1 MKPVAIYARVSS
13 ERQKEQE
20 TIGSQTA
27 ALLEHA
33 KNQNWMVPNE
43 WRFVDEGY
51 SGASLARPGLDRL
64 RDLVA
69 EEQIDTIVIYSPD
82 RLSRKYAFQVLLS
95 EEFSRHGAELTFV
108 KSPPATTPEE
118 RLLVQVQGMI
128 AEYERAQ
135 IAERSRR
142 GKRYRARQ
150 GSINVLSGAPYGYRY
165 GKKTDAQA
173 AYYEVLDQ
181 EAAVVRMAYQ
191 LFTVEQRS
199 IGAITRT
206 LNERQIAT
214 RTGDSRW
221 ERSTVWAM
229 LRNPAYVGRAC
240 FGKTERKPRRKVT
253 RALRQKGGY
262 SQRCGAN
269 QERPR
274 EEWIEIAVPALI
286 SEATFCLA
294 QEQLEKN
301 KRFAA
306 RRTIEPSL
314 LQGMLVCAHCGY
326 ALYRS
331 SARTSKRKLY
341 YYRCLGS
348 DAWRHLK
355 HGVCESAPVRQ
366 DELDEFVWQEVMRLL
381 ENPKLVQAEINRRL
395 QAAKQADPARQRQ
408 QHLCR
413 EQSRIDKSVERL
425 LTAYQESLLSL
436 DELRRRV
443 GPLRKQQS
451 AVQCELEALQTTAAD
466 EQRYLRLVDSLT
478 QFGERLRSHAEA
490 MDVTERQKIIRLLAK
505 EVVVSNDTITIRHC
519 LPIPAARSGAVNAGT
534 LPEDPEPDATAA
546 CYLLR
551 SGSSQPA
558 AGQPVHEPIP
568 EALAQTRERGAVSG
582 AHRQL
587 CGRLRDLKP
596 WKSHGSTR
604 MDAGGDDSAGP
615 DSERAEDLYSECP
628 AGEL

>member
-33 KNQNWMVPNE
+33 RNQNWMVPNE
-43 WRFVDEGY
+43 WRFADEGY
-51 SGASLARPGLDRL
+51 SGANLARPGLDRL

-69 EEQIDTIVIYSPD
+69 EGQIDTILIYSPD
-82 RLSRKYAFQVLLS
+82 RLSRKYAYQVLLS
-95 EEFSRHGAELTFV
+95 EEFLRHGAELVFV
-108 KSPPATTPEE
+108 KSPPASTPEE

-135 IAERSRR
+135 IVERSRR
-142 GKRYRARQ
+142 GKRHRARH
-150 GSINVLSGAPYGYRY
+150 GSVNVLSGAPYGYRY
-165 GKKTDAQA
+165 VKKTDGQA
-173 AYYEVLDQ
+173 AYYEIIEE
-181 EAAVVRMAYQ
+181 EAVVVRMAYQ

-206 LNERQIAT
+206 LNARQIPT
-214 RTGDSRW
+214 RSGDSRW
-221 ERSTVWAM
+221 ERSTVWAL

-240 FGKTERKPRRKVT
+240 FGKTERRPRRKVT

-306 RRTIEPSL
+306 RRTIEPTL
-314 LQGMLVCAHCGY
+314 LQGMLVCAQCGY
-326 ALYRS
+326 ALYRCS
-331 SARTSKRKLY
+331 TRTSKRKLY

-348 DAWRHLK
+348 DGWRHLK
-355 HGVCESAPVRQ
+355 HAVCDSTPVRQ
-366 DELDEFVWQEVMRLL
+366 DYLDELVWQEVMRLL
-381 ENPKLVQAEINRRL
+381 ENPNLVQAEIDRRL
-395 QAAKQADPARQRQ
+395 QAAKQADPSQQRL

-413 EQSRIDKSVERL
+413 EQSRMEKGVDRL

-436 DELRRRV
+436 DELRRRLE
-443 GPLRKQQS
+443 PLRKQQS
-451 AVQCELEALQTTAAD
+451 AMQSEAEALRTSAEDQ
-466 EQRYLRLVDSLT
+466 QRYLRLIDSLT
-478 QFGERLRSHAEA
+478 QFGVRLRSSAQT
-490 MDVTERQKIIRLLAK
+490 MDVLERQKILRLLAK
-505 EVVVSNDTITIRHC
+505 EVIVSNDTITIRHC
-519 LPIPAARSGAVNAGT
+519 LPIPIARSAAGNSET
-534 LPEDPEPDATAA
+534 SPDEPEPGGMAA

-551 SGSSQPA
+551 PGSELA
-558 AGQPVHEPIP
+558 ATGEYLS
-568 EALAQTRERGAVSG
+568 ALCPRSVDGGVARRVRTR
-582 AHRQL
+582 
-587 CGRLRDLKP
+587 
-596 WKSHGSTR
+596 
-604 MDAGGDDSAGP
+604 
-615 DSERAEDLYSECP
+615 
-628 AGEL
+628 